1 MTVDLVGL
9 QKNGLHLPA
18 HNCKQR
24 CRFTFLLCLLYKV
37 SRVVLLAIF
46 GDRLAFDLLCD
57 LLVGF
62 LDNLA
67 FDVRA
72 APVPSDLVTDFWLLV
87 RHAAGT
93 VAGSLGVICMGKA
106 TQ

>member
-1 MTVDLVGL
+1 MALDLVGL
-9 QKNGLHLPA
+9 QKNDLHLPA
-18 HNCKQR
+18 HNRKQR

-37 SRVVLLAIF
+37 SRIVLLAIF

-67 FDVRA
+67 FNVRA

-87 RHAAGT
+87 RHAAST
-93 VAGSLGVICMGKA
+93 VAGSSGVTCMGKA